1 MSNHLNLFDK
11 YDTPVPRYTSYP
23 PVPYWKNNLSR
34 DLWSLLLEK
43 SMQKEDVTWSLYLH
57 LPFCES
63 LCTFCACNNVITKD
77 HSKEDKYIQAIHKE
91 WELYLQKVPILK
103 ERKIRQIHLG
113 GGSPTFFNA
122 ANLTKLLDPI
132 LKNLNIDFSQF
143 EGAVEVD
150 PRRCSF
156 EQLKVLRDL
165 GFNRISLGVQD
176 FDIEVQKNVNRI
188 QPFEVVQNCV
198 LMARELGYK
207 SINFDLIYGLPG
219 QTSDSIKETAKK
231 TMELKPDRIALYSL
245 AVVPWMRP
253 AQNRFQR
260 MEIKKGSEKRALF
273 DAARD
278 IFLGAGYI
286 PLGIDHFAL
295 PSDSIA
301 DSNNNESMHR
311 NFMGYTEYATD
322 VLLGLG
328 VSAISESLFG
338 FQQNKKTLD
347 EYYKDVLEYSVIPV
361 SRGHLFTDED
371 LEVKSY
377 ILNLMTQY
385 WTPLRWEIIDVNL
398 FADMVQEGLVQVNK
412 DKLIITEQGK
422 PFTRH
427 ICNKIDKYAMNQ
439 VEPKRFS
446 SGV

>member
-1 MSNHLNLFDK
+1 
-11 YDTPVPRYTSYP
+11 
-23 PVPYWKNNLSR
+23 
-34 DLWSLLLEK
+34 
-43 SMQKEDVTWSLYLH
+43 MQKEDVTWSLYLH

-132 LKNLNIDFSQF
+132 LTNLNIDFSQF

-150 PRRCSF
+150 PRRCTF

-278 IFLGAGYI
+278 IFSGAGYI

-301 DSNNNESMHR
+301 DSSNNESMHR

-371 LEVKSY
+371 LEIKSY

-385 WTPLRWEIIDVNL
+385 WTPLRWEIMDVNL